1 MVNKINLVWTRVSLT
16 AWMDR
21 INLKILIWNISKLTR
36 LIWCQHSKWWW
47 WVLVAKTKG
56 KLEMDLMVA
65 TRPYFADISITLES
79 VDSAINVSLLMDRQ
93 SSANSRILEAAQV
106 CQMETP
112 WCLKAIDKTVAV
124 LEEDSAVAA
133 TTGATV
139 MDSLTSEEEVTDLP
153 ETNSTTVEG
162 NKIGNNLSTTTVDRI
177 STKEDKLVWLITA
190 AHAVVVAVA
199 SLNVEEVILAMA
211 LVKAVP
217 DTMEVWDLTATL
229 VLELMAC
236 SDNKWVVLI
245 WVCQAPTKTA
255 LWEDLLPWITEC
267 LKRVLQ
273 ITKPNLKLR
282 TPSWALMVTKT
293 MTRANLNSIKDVV
306 EVKAV
311 VVATGTTTEV
321 EVIAVNPSSNAR
333 VSVTTSK
340 LLNASSIS
348 RSRDA
353 LMVLT
358 APLLMDPLNFA
369 LSLAIKVM
377 VTRVEMVTPVEVLTT
392 AEEVVT
398 WCLKEVA
405 VLSFPSLLTPSSSKL
420 NSS

>member
-65 TRPYFADISITLES
+65 TRPYFADILNTLEN

-112 WCLKAIDKTVAV
+112 WCPKVIDKTVV
-124 LEEDSAVAA
+124 GLEEDSAVAA
-133 TTGATV
+133 TTEATV
-139 MDSLTSEEEVTDLP
+139 MDSLTSEEEATDLP

-177 STKEDKLVWLITA
+177 STKEDKPVWLITA
-190 AHAVVVAVA
+190 THVVVVAVA

-217 DTMEVWDLTATL
+217 DTMEIDLTATL

-255 LWEDLLPWITEC
+255 LWEDLLPWTTEC

-282 TPSWALMVTKT
+282 TPSWALMLTKT
-293 MTRANLNSIKDVV
+293 MTWANLNSIKDAV

-321 EVIAVNPSSNAR
+321 EVFAVNPSSNAK

-348 RSRDA
+348 WGRDA
-353 LMVLT
+353 LMVIT

>member
-65 TRPYFADISITLES
+65 TRPYFADILNTLEN

-112 WCLKAIDKTVAV
+112 WCPKVIDKTVV
-124 LEEDSAVAA
+124 GLEEDSAVAA
-133 TTGATV
+133 TTEATV
-139 MDSLTSEEEVTDLP
+139 MDSLTSEEEATDLP

-177 STKEDKLVWLITA
+177 STKEDKPVWLITA
-190 AHAVVVAVA
+190 THVVVVAVA

-217 DTMEVWDLTATL
+217 DTMEIDLTATL

-245 WVCQAPTKTA
+245 WVCQAPTKTV
-255 LWEDLLPWITEC
+255 LWEDPLPWTTEC

-282 TPSWALMVTKT
+282 TPSWALMLTKT
-293 MTRANLNSIKDVV
+293 MTWANLNSIKDAV

-321 EVIAVNPSSNAR
+321 EVFAVNPSSNAR

-348 RSRDA
+348 WGRDA
-353 LMVLT
+353 LMVIT

>member
-1 MVNKINLVWTRVSLT
+1 M
-16 AWMDR
+16 A
-21 INLKILIWNISKLTR
+21 
-36 LIWCQHSKWWW
+36 
-47 WVLVAKTKG
+47 
-56 KLEMDLMVA
+56 LMVA
-65 TRPYFADISITLES
+65 TRPYFADILITLES
-79 VDSAINVSLLMDRQ
+79 VDSVINASLLMDRQ
-93 SSANSRILEAAQV
+93 SSVNSRISEVAQV

-112 WCLKAIDKTVAV
+112 WCPKEIDKMVVV

-133 TTGATV
+133 TTEETV
-139 MDSLTSEEEVTDLP
+139 MDSLTSEEAAARDLP

-162 NKIGNNLSTTTVDRI
+162 NRIGNNLSTTTVDRI
-177 STKEDKLVWLITA
+177 STKEDKPVWLITA
-190 AHAVVVAVA
+190 AHVAVVVVA
-199 SLNVEEVILAMA
+199 SPNVEEVILAMA

-217 DTMEVWDLTATL
+217 DTMEVDLIATL
-229 VLELMAC
+229 VLEPTAC

-255 LWEDLLPWITEC
+255 LWEDLLPWTTEC
-267 LKRVLQ
+267 LKRVPQ

-293 MTRANLNSIKDVV
+293 MTRANLNSIKDAV

-311 VVATGTTTEV
+311 EVATGTTTEV
-321 EVIAVNPSSNAR
+321 EVIVVNPSSNAR

-348 RSRDA
+348 KSRDA

-358 APLLMDPLNFA
+358 APLLMDPLNFV
-369 LSLAIKVM
+369 LFLAIKVM
-377 VTRVEMVTPVEVLTT
+377 ATRVEMVTPVEVLTT

-398 WCLKEVA
+398 WCLPEVAA
-405 VLSFPSLLTPSSSKL
+405 VLSFPSLQTPSSSKL